1 MKNFPRTR
9 ALQAVSKSTL
19 SEIYLSAAARG
30 AGARQGRCA
39 TAAAAAAATAAA
51 AEGAAT
57 TAAKGAETATKATVD
72 STGLARGNDGGRSA
86 AGPAGPERHAPHEA
100 AAPRGGAAA
109 PRGGAAPPE
118 HHRETA
124 APRRIGPAPLGK
136 RSRAV
141 QGLSRRQRARLA
153 PAG

>member
-57 TAAKGAETATKATVD
+57 TAAKGAETATKAAQATVD
-72 STGLARGNDGGRSA
+72 STGLARGNDGGRST

-109 PRGGAAPPE
+109 PRGGAAPPDSVLD
-118 HHRETA
+118 
-124 APRRIGPAPLGK
+124 PILK
-136 RSRAV
+136 F
-141 QGLSRRQRARLA
+141 RLLRCNR
-153 PAG
+153 PT